1 VRSFIIILLLAIR
14 SCSHSEKV
22 PIKPIRTD
30 IDSDSKSALDTIEIT
45 YNVMHVP
52 LFIKEHLKSKA
63 DHDNVHTYGRISVDG
78 IKKLN
83 ESITVLIYSLYSG
96 TNLSTFIASFKNG
109 KWFEDQQIADE
120 SDADYSNARLESTDF
135 ETYDTINFIVTHTTE
150 TVKDTSL
157 FDKQYWM
164 KDGRSFDKEET
175 VEDSRTI
182 YYRVLESGNIIIVKK

>member
-1 VRSFIIILLLAIR
+1 VRFLFVILFLAIR
-14 SCSHSEKV
+14 SCSHPEKI
-22 PIKPIRTD
+22 PTKPVSTESYTD
-30 IDSDSKSALDTIEIT
+30 SQSSLDTMVIT
-45 YNVMHVP
+45 YNVKLVP
-52 LFIKEHLKSKA
+52 MFIKDHVKSIVYS
-63 DHDNVHTYGRISVDG
+63 DTLHNYGGISVDG

-83 ESITVLIYSLYSG
+83 KSVTILIYSLYSG

-109 KWFEDQQIADE
+109 KWFQDQQIADE

-164 KDGRSFDKEET
+164 KDGRSFDEEET
-175 VEDSRTI
+175 VEDSRST
-182 YYRVLESGNIIIVKK
+182 YYRVLESGNIVIVKK